1 MTILDLPP
9 PKNVLIGPNLALVKK
24 KKPAHKSIHLLLYCR
39 ENSFSPDF
47 EDFEFSVKKFEED
60 IDASDDS
67 GHGRSTQMSGPHSL
81 SSSAPR

>member
-1 MTILDLPP
+1 ME
-9 PKNVLIGPNLALVKK
+9 K
-24 KKPAHKSIHLLLYCR
+24 KKPAHTFTTTFYFR

-47 EDFEFSVKKFEED
+47 EDFEFPVKKFEED